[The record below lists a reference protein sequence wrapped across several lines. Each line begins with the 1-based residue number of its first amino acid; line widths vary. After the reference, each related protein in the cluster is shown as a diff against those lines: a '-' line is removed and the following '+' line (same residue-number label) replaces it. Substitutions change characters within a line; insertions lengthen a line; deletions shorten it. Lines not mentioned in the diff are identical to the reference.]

1 MRIHIKRKLLD
12 IIQTLADANS
22 AIEKSLGKADASH
35 LCDMLTDCQ
44 QGAIHVGEQIEA
56 SEGEGTRVVSLL
68 EEYCEEVYRL
78 SLSLHDIGK
87 AKGHIK
93 RLGRLLL
100 DILDGIKNDIK
111 NDKLE
116 IVFLPYSASMW
127 DSLESVWM
135 AADKS
140 ENCNA
145 YVIPIPYYE
154 KNPDGSPGRMHYEG
168 NEFPGYVPIT
178 SWEEYSIEE
187 RKPDIIYIHNPYDN
201 FNKSTTVH
209 PRFYT
214 RELKKHTGMLVYIP
228 YFVSDGNV
236 PVHFCVLP
244 GTMYSDRVI
253 VQTEEQR
260 GTYISELK
268 KVEKEN
274 NLSGVFGNLEE
285 KFLVLGSPKFD
296 KVAAATREN
305 AEVPEEWKRLIYKA
319 DGSRKKVILYNTTI
333 QALLKHNDAYLDKL
347 EDTLGFFYENRDEI
361 TVLWRPHPLIESTIS
376 SMRPNLL
383 ERYINI
389 VNDYKSKAYG
399 IFDDSGDLHRA
410 IAVSDAYFG
419 DGSSVAALYKA
430 TGKPYMIQN
439 MEVRINTL

>member
-1 MRIHIKRKLLD
+1 M
-12 IIQTLADANS
+12 
-22 AIEKSLGKADASH
+22 
-35 LCDMLTDCQ
+35 
-44 QGAIHVGEQIEA
+44 
-56 SEGEGTRVVSLL
+56 
-68 EEYCEEVYRL
+68 
-78 SLSLHDIGK
+78 
-87 AKGHIK
+87 
-93 RLGRLLL
+93 
-100 DILDGIKNDIK
+100 
-111 NDKLE
+111 
-116 IVFLPYSASMW
+116 
-127 DSLESVWM
+127 
-135 AADKS
+135 
-140 ENCNA
+140 
-145 YVIPIPYYE
+145 
-154 KNPDGSPGRMHYEG
+154 
-168 NEFPGYVPIT
+168 
-178 SWEEYSIEE
+178 
-187 RKPDIIYIHNPYDN
+187 
-201 FNKSTTVH
+201 
-209 PRFYT
+209 
-214 RELKKHTGMLVYIP
+214 
-228 YFVSDGNV
+228 
-236 PVHFCVLP
+236 
-244 GTMYSDRVI
+244 
-253 VQTEEQR
+253 QTEEQR

-399 IFDDSGDLHRA
+399 IFDDSWDLHRA